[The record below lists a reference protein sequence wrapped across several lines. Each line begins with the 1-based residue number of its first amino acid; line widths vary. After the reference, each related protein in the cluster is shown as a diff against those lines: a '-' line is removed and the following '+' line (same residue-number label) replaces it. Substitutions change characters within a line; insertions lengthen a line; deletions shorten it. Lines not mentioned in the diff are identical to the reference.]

1 VRRIDTISAE
11 TDRLLG
17 QCVRQERLLAGQGRA
32 ALASALGISERRLE
46 EYEAGRRRMPP
57 AAMVRASEA
66 LGLPLSVL
74 FFDDGAAAD
83 PMLIDETPP
92 RLAVARPLGLVGRGP
107 FASLAPFLDLWRSSR
122 GRLPADIGDFV
133 ARAGL
138 LHRTVFARRAPQS
151 SRLVVEHLGA
161 GIEMFRPCESLLLV
175 GRDIAELTDGDY
187 GAWVAD
193 TYARTLADEQ
203 PVLEAVRATIRVMED
218 RLIEGRYDRFLLPW
232 LGAGGERFVLCI
244 SLTRSSRVLAPAAV

>member
-1 VRRIDTISAE
+1 VKRIDTTGAE

-32 ALASALGISERRLE
+32 ALASALGISEPRLE

-74 FFDDGAAAD
+74 FFGDGGAID
-83 PMLIDETPP
+83 PTDTDEAPP
-92 RLAVARPLGLVGRGP
+92 RIAVARPLGLIGRGK
-107 FASLAPFLDLWRSSR
+107 FAPLAPFLECWRSNR
-122 GRLPADIGDFV
+122 GRLPADIADFA

-138 LHRTVFARRAPQS
+138 LHRTVFARRPPRSA
-151 SRLVVEHLGA
+151 RLIVEHLGA

-175 GRDIAELTDGDY
+175 GRDIAELADRDY

-193 TYARTLADEQ
+193 TYARTLAEEQ
-203 PVLEAVRATIRVMED
+203 PVLESVRATIRVTDD
-218 RLIEGRYDRFLLPW
+218 RVVEGRYDRFLLPW
-232 LGAGGERFVLCI
+232 SGAGGDRFVLCL
-244 SLTRSSRVLAPAAV
+244 SLTQTSRVVEG